1 MPDGVLSSAS
11 RTASF
16 GPACVSSNVRPMKRL
31 IPIAALCFVCGCMT
45 MRGWFYSGDGEY
57 RACSNFLGPGYS
69 VTFPS
74 FPSDRSI
81 RMSTLSETVTE
92 LGTEMRNQQDTVK
105 TPLAEVKLPLGSLVT
120 WMLALLVN
128 VAPKLTEAAN
138 ANKNR
143 AIAPIGTRFRHT
155 C

>member
-1 MPDGVLSSAS
+1 
-11 RTASF
+11 
-16 GPACVSSNVRPMKRL
+16 
-31 IPIAALCFVCGCMT
+31 
-45 MRGWFYSGDGEY
+45 
-57 RACSNFLGPGYS
+57 
-69 VTFPS
+69 
-74 FPSDRSI
+74 
-81 RMSTLSETVTE
+81 MSTLSETVTE